1 MGPRNSR
8 AAEALGAPRGEGG
21 RAGNPQDAGF
31 RGHQD
36 GRRRVG
42 WGWGVPRRERHL
54 GCGAVRGISRLGF
67 PADSRK
73 EWGRSGRAPSLHP
86 RPRPRAPPSAGPPRT
101 GAETAARC
109 GLAGAATS
117 PPRPPRLTSP
127 RGPGGAGPRSRVPLQ
142 QPPPARS

>member
-1 MGPRNSR
+1 MGVREIR
-8 AAEALGAPRGEGG
+8 RMRGSEGT
-21 RAGNPQDAGF
+21 RTCE
-31 RGHQD
+31 
-36 GRRRVG
+36 
-42 WGWGVPRRERHL
+42 GVSGGGGVVLRSEKNL
-54 GCGAVRGISRLGF
+54 GCGVVRGISRLGT
-67 PADSRK
+67 PVDSRK

-86 RPRPRAPPSAGPPRT
+86 RPQPWAPPYAGPPRT